1 MLTIAG
7 KEKLI
12 AVFFKYI
19 YIYIYIYIYS
29 AHQITFDQAMSD
41 DTYGMH
47 DNSGTLLGRPPSQL
61 VAWDPGFV
69 ESDKHMLKED

>member
-12 AVFFKYI
+12 AVFCI
-19 YIYIYIYIYS
+19 YIYIYY
-29 AHQITFDQAMSD
+29 AHQITFDQVMSD

-47 DNSGTLLGRPPSQL
+47 DNSGTLLGRPPS
-61 VAWDPGFV
+61 
-69 ESDKHMLKED
+69 